1 MSFLKFCANTIF
13 TGHHFLNNDMVL
25 VAKENGVIEDL
36 IKKEDA
42 GEDIQVFEGILSPG
56 FVNAHCHLE
65 LSFLKD
71 KIVAK
76 TGLPHFVLQVVS
88 NRNEQEEIIT
98 EAIKM
103 ADEAMYNNGI
113 SVVGDICNTTNTI
126 QQKKQSKVYYH
137 SFLEA
142 IGWLP
147 NVAEQ
152 RLQQIQNLQQQFKA
166 NQLACSIVPHAPYS
180 ISENLWRLLTHH
192 FKNNI
197 VSIHNQESLAEN
209 ELFLNGT
216 GSFIKMYEAMGLSN
230 TSFKPSYKS
239 SLQTVFNNL
248 IDVNNL
254 LLVHNTFINEDDIAF
269 IHQQKVKVF
278 FCLCINANLF
288 IENRLP
294 DYSLWKSIS
303 KNICIGTDSLSSNW
317 SLNILEEI
325 KTIVKYQSS
334 ISLEEVLSW
343 ATING
348 ASALKMHDNL
358 GSLSVNKSPGINW
371 IEGIYINAQGKLS
384 LDPNAKVKKIF

>member
-13 TGHHFLNNDMVL
+13 TGHHFLNDDMVL

-65 LSFLKD
+65 LSFLKN

-88 NRNEQEEIIT
+88 KRNEQEEIIT

-126 QQKKQSKVYYH
+126 QQKKQSKIYYH
-137 SFLEA
+137 NFLEA

-230 TSFKPSYKS
+230 TSFKSSYKS

-288 IENRLP
+288 IEDKIPPVNL
-294 DYSLWKSIS
+294 IN
-303 KNICIGTDSLSSNW
+303 KNFADIIIGTDSLASNY
-317 SLNILEEI
+317 SLNILDEI
-325 KTIVKYQSS
+325 NKIQQNFPTISYENILQ
-334 ISLEEVLSW
+334 W

-348 ASALKMHDNL
+348 ATALGVEDSF
-358 GSLSVNKSPGINW
+358 GSFEKGKQPGI
-371 IEGIYINAQGKLS
+371 ICIN
-384 LDPNAKVKKIF
+384 NNKVKRII